1 MPQRQSQQLI
11 MEVASND
18 GRARRRKSSRSGTT
32 GGNCVE
38 VATNRPGNVYV
49 RQQGPRRGCALSR
62 KVMDFIK
69 TVRDNY

>member
-1 MPQRQSQQLI
+1 
-11 MEVASND
+11 MEELKW
-18 GRARRRKSSRSGTT
+18 RKSSRSGTT

-49 RQQGPRRGCALSR
+49 RDSKDPDGGMLHFSPQEW
-62 KVMDFIK
+62 MDFIK